1 MTFGIMT
8 LKIIIFSFMKI
19 TKPTFSITIVC
30 KNVFNIMINI
40 IISIMTH
47 SITALSKAIRNARL
61 SITIKNGTV
70 IIIMLDA

>member
-1 MTFGIMT
+1 MTFGLMT
-8 LKIIIFSFMKI
+8 LRITIFSFMKI
-19 TKPTFSITIVC
+19 SISTFSTTIIC
-30 KNVFNIMINI
+30 KNRFSII
-40 IISIMTH
+40 IISILTV